1 VAGIMSADE
10 HMCAMLSRSADGDL
24 FAPSLRL
31 RGLIAV
37 RGSSRRD
44 GHDKGGAEALASI
57 VDLVRGG
64 TPAIIAVDGPRGPRG
79 TVHRG
84 VASLAYDSGA
94 VILPVVVV
102 PERRLVL
109 RRTWDRFQLPAPFST
124 IHVWLG
130 PALDASAD
138 LLETRVRVRQAM
150 TALELERDPTEAA
163 FASASASPG

>member
-1 VAGIMSADE
+1 
-10 HMCAMLSRSADGDL
+10 
-24 FAPSLRL
+24 
-31 RGLIAV
+31 
-37 RGSSRRD
+37 
-44 GHDKGGAEALASI
+44 
-57 VDLVRGG
+57 
-64 TPAIIAVDGPRGPRG
+64 
-79 TVHRG
+79 VHRG